1 VVVFLFCA
9 FLMLA
14 SHGTYYGFYSI
25 HLENLGYGKTFIGIS
40 WALASIAEIVVMI
53 KSDMIFKRFSIDNV
67 LVFSFMVAA
76 LRWFGLFFATSPA
89 PILFLQILHAVTYG
103 TFHVASILYVDSL
116 SPDGTKT
123 LGQSINNAVTYGLG
137 LMVGLFVSGYF
148 FEIFGT
154 FKMFMISSLIA
165 MTGGVVLKGS
175 QVMDRR

>member
-1 VVVFLFCA
+1 
-9 FLMLA
+9 
-14 SHGTYYGFYSI
+14 
-25 HLENLGYGKTFIGIS
+25 
-40 WALASIAEIVVMI
+40 
-53 KSDMIFKRFSIDNV
+53 
-67 LVFSFMVAA
+67 
-76 LRWFGLFFATSPA
+76 
-89 PILFLQILHAVTYG
+89 
-103 TFHVASILYVDSL
+103 VASILYVDSL